1 MFDIFSKD
9 GIQKPVPAT
18 GVNPDREKWIR
29 RMIQD
34 GLDQKAEVAK
44 QHFLTHHDNLV
55 VAQSVFE
62 DVRVRAEKE
71 GVVLTQ
77 TDFGVLL
84 NELVG
89 LGKLTE
95 LIASSDVEDIS
106 INLGH
111 IYAFTTS
118 AGWKYVCPMEGEV
131 SALRVEL
138 SRHGKQAPTYE
149 SPIADAML
157 SVLVYAEE
165 GPVLRN
171 VRINYVG
178 QPASPYGDL
187 VTLRVSKRPPES
199 EAISDPLEGLCS
211 RRLPPVSKP
220 SFNPKSYSNVGGV
233 FSSGAAN
240 YLLSVLVHGGTL
252 VLAGATGTGK
262 NYVAR
267 SLFQAMLNHFPKGS
281 IRLFIVEDSQ
291 EIVLNGWDGD
301 PKHDTGNVLYTVTRP
316 ETIQGPPP
324 ITMYDLVA
332 AALRQRPH
340 GLVIGEARGPEAWEL
355 VRAASTGHGYSA
367 FTIHATGIDAVWPR
381 FLQVAR
387 AHRDALGMKDSQIA
401 QGFAQAVNVLVF
413 LERNPVEGQ
422 IATHVS
428 EVVEDVDPSVGIPVL
443 RHLFEFDHGEGL
455 LKATGTAP
463 MRRGYNCASLNLP
476 STLFAR
482 SR

>member
-1 MFDIFSKD
+1 MFDIYSKD
-9 GIQKPVPAT
+9 GVQKPVPGA
-18 GVNPDREKWIR
+18 GVNPDREKWMS
-29 RMIQD
+29 RMIRD

-62 DVRVRAEKE
+62 DLRVRAEKE

-77 TDFGVLL
+77 ADFGVLL

-89 LGKLTE
+89 LGKLTG
-95 LIASSDVEDIS
+95 LIASNDVEDIS

-118 AGWKYVCPMEGEV
+118 AGWKDVGPAGGEV

-157 SVLVYAEE
+157 SVQVYTEE
-165 GPVLRN
+165 GPALRN
-171 VRINYVG
+171 VRINYIG
-178 QPASPYGDL
+178 EPASPYGDL
-187 VTLRVSKRPPES
+187 VTLRVSRRPPES
-199 EAISDPLEGLCS
+199 EANSDPLEDLCS
-211 RRLPPVSKP
+211 KRLPPVSKP
-220 SFNPKSYSNVGGV
+220 SFEPKSYSNKGGV

-240 YLLSVLVHGGTL
+240 YLISVLVHGGTL

-262 NYVAR
+262 TYVAR
-267 SLFQAMLNHFPKGS
+267 SLFQAMLNHFPKGAV
-281 IRLFIVEDSQ
+281 RLFVVEDSQ

-301 PKHDTGNVLYTVTRP
+301 PAHDTGNVLYTVTRP

-324 ITMYDLVA
+324 ITMYDLVT

-340 GLVIGEARGPEAWEL
+340 GLVIGEARGSEAWEL

-367 FTIHATGIDAVWPR
+367 FTIHATDIDTVWPR

-387 AHRDALGMKDSQIA
+387 AHRDATGMLNSQIA
-401 QGFAQAVNVLVF
+401 QGFAQAVNAIVF

-428 EVVEDVDPSVGIPVL
+428 EVVEDVDPNVGIPVL
-443 RHLFEFDHGEGL
+443 RHLFEFDHNDGL

-463 MRRGYNCASLNLP
+463 MRSGYNCNSLNLP
-476 STLFAR
+476 PNLFAR
-482 SR
+482 S